1 MRPDRHFW
9 QLFSRALVGTVL
21 LLGPLVALLWSSAG
35 AQASLDVLVIYTAV
49 LVALAALGLYG
60 GLRWLFQRHL
70 APAYQLVEEAQLM
83 TAADELQALHVPA
96 HPPLQQLSPAVNAVL
111 RSYAEEQAEVQE
123 RVEAAREE
131 TARER
136 SILSA
141 LLGELSDGV
150 LVCTLDGQMLLYNQR
165 ARELLDPKATE
176 DEAPTNHIGL
186 GRSVFNVIDR
196 NVVTHAL
203 EDLTYRHAATDE
215 DAPAMHFVTA
225 VKGARFLRVR
235 LALIID
241 EASEQRG
248 FVVVLGDV
256 TPEVRSN
263 TAQERLRSLLAAD
276 APAGDAPAGD
286 ADPDDAEGLRKR
298 LGRLLEQWGGPS
310 TPAGVAASAK
320 GTPAAGASAE
330 GASAEGASAE
340 GASAAGAS
348 AEGPTAAWPLDAMLG
363 ADLLDAVVRR
373 AEDRLGVTV
382 EVEGVTG
389 DLWVHVD
396 SYLAVHAMLFLMEHL
411 KKRATDDTLRCA
423 IESKTGEVGL
433 HVRWNGPPVP
443 ASRLDAWRHISV
455 LPAAAERQPTLADV
469 LARHRA
475 RLTPTPSTEGTAGL
489 ALYLPAAALQ
499 KGRPQRRPSAEGRPI
514 YYDFDLLDAHT
525 RAGPRAAEPLRN
537 LTYTVFDTETTGLHP
552 KEGDK
557 IISLGAVR
565 VLNQRVL
572 QGETFDQLIDPQRP
586 LSLDSVRIH
595 GIQPATLRG
604 KPTINR
610 VLPRFHQ
617 FAGATVLVGHN
628 VAFDLSFIRQEEEA
642 LDCRFDQPVLDTLLL
657 TALVNPDRDDYSLD
671 ALADALGITVT
682 GRHTA
687 LGDALITAELL
698 VKLVPLLKQR
708 GIHTMGQALTAS
720 RDSRF
725 ADLTY

>member
-1 MRPDRHFW
+1 MRQDRHFW

-21 LLGPLVALLWSSAG
+21 LLSPLIALLWSSAG
-35 AQASLDVLVIYTAV
+35 AQASLDVLVIYTAL

-70 APAYQLVEEAQLM
+70 APAYQLAEEAQLM
-83 TAADELQALHVPA
+83 TAADGQRALHVPA
-96 HPPLQQLSPAVNAVL
+96 HPPLQLLSPAVNALL
-111 RSYAEEQAEVQE
+111 RSYAEQQAQVQE

-150 LVCTLDGQMLLYNQR
+150 LVCTLDGQVLLYNQR

-203 EDLTYRHAATDE
+203 EDLTYRQVETDE
-215 DAPAMHFVTA
+215 EAPAMHFVTA
-225 VKGARFLRVR
+225 VKGERFLRVR

-263 TAQERLRSLLAAD
+263 TAQERLRTLLAAE
-276 APAGDAPAGD
+276 APAGD
-286 ADPDDAEGLRKR
+286 ADTGEAGGFRER
-298 LGRLLEQWGGPS
+298 LGRLLEQWGA
-310 TPAGVAASAK
+310 PAALADAGAADE
-320 GTPAAGASAE
+320 PAAGASA
-330 GASAEGASAE
+330 
-340 GASAAGAS
+340 SAAS
-348 AEGPTAAWPLDAMLG
+348 WPLDAMLG
-363 ADLLDAVVRR
+363 VDLLDAIVRR

-411 KKRATDDTLRCA
+411 KKHATNNTLRCA
-423 IESKTGEVGL
+423 IEPKEGEVML
-433 HVRWNGPPVP
+433 HVRWNGSPVP
-443 ASRLDAWRHISV
+443 ASLLDTWRHNSV
-455 LPAAAERQPTLADV
+455 LPAGAERQPTLADV

-475 RLTPTPSTEGTAGL
+475 RLTPTPSTEDAAGL
-489 ALYLPAAALQ
+489 ALYLPAAALRED
-499 KGRPQRRPSAEGRPI
+499 RPRRRLSAEGRPI

-525 RAGPRAAEPLRN
+525 RAGPRAAELLRS
-537 LTYTVFDTETTGLHP
+537 LTYTVFDTETTGLRP

-617 FAGATVLVGHN
+617 FAGDTVLIGHN

-657 TALVNPDRDDYSLD
+657 AALVNPDRDDYSLN

-698 VKLVPLLKQR
+698 VKLIPLLKQR
-708 GIHTMGQALTAS
+708 DIHTLGQALEAS
-720 RDSRF
+720 RASKF

>member
-1 MRPDRHFW
+1 MRQDRHFW

-21 LLGPLVALLWSSAG
+21 LLSPLVALLWSSAG
-35 AQASLDVLVIYTAV
+35 AQASLDVLVIYTAL

-70 APAYQLVEEAQLM
+70 APAYQLAEEAQLM
-83 TAADELQALHVPA
+83 TAGDGQRSLHVPA
-96 HPPLQQLSPAVNAVL
+96 HPPLRLLSPAVNALL
-111 RSYAEEQAEVQE
+111 RSYAEQQAEVHE

-165 ARELLDPKATE
+165 ARELLNPEATE
-176 DEAPTNHIGL
+176 DEAPTSHIGL

-203 EDLTYRHAATDE
+203 EDLTYRHAETGE
-215 DAPAMHFVTA
+215 EAPAMHFVTA
-225 VKGARFLRVR
+225 VKGERFLRVR

-263 TAQERLRSLLAAD
+263 TAQERLRTLLAAE
-276 APAGDAPAGD
+276 ASAGD
-286 ADPDDAEGLRKR
+286 ADTGEAGGFRER
-298 LGRLLEQWGGPS
+298 LGRLLEQWGEP
-310 TPAGVAASAK
+310 PAPADAEASAEA
-320 GTPAAGASAE
+320 TSAEGASVE
-330 GASAEGASAE
+330 GASAEGPS
-340 GASAAGAS
+340 
-348 AEGPTAAWPLDAMLG
+348 AAWPLDAMLG
-363 ADLLDAVVRR
+363 ADLLDAIVRR

-382 EVEGVTG
+382 EVKGVTG

-411 KKRATDDTLRCA
+411 KKHATNNTLRCA
-423 IESKTGEVGL
+423 IEPKEGEVML
-433 HVRWNGPPVP
+433 HVRWNGSPVP
-443 ASRLDAWRHISV
+443 ASLLDTWRHISV
-455 LPAAAERQPTLADV
+455 LPAAAQRQPTLADV

-475 RLTPTPSTEGTAGL
+475 RLTPTPSTEDAAGL
-489 ALYLPAAALQ
+489 ALYLPAAALRED
-499 KGRPQRRPSAEGRPI
+499 RPRRRLSAEGRPI

-525 RAGPRAAEPLRN
+525 RAGPRAAEPLRS
-537 LTYTVFDTETTGLHP
+537 LTYTVFDTETTGLRP

-604 KPTINR
+604 KPTIDR

-617 FAGATVLVGHN
+617 FAGDTVLVGHN
-628 VAFDLSFIRQEEEA
+628 VAFDLSFIRQEEA

-657 TALVNPDRDDYSLD
+657 AALVNPDRDDYSLD

-698 VKLVPLLKQR
+698 VKLIPLLKQR
-708 GIHTMGQALTAS
+708 DIHTMGQALKAS

>member
-1 MRPDRHFW
+1 MRQDRHFW

-21 LLGPLVALLWSSAG
+21 LLSPLVALLWSSAG
-35 AQASLDVLVIYTAV
+35 AQASLDVLVIYTV
-49 LVALAALGLYG
+49 LLLALTALGLYG

-70 APAYQLVEEAQLM
+70 APAYQLAEEAQMM
-83 TAADELQALHVPA
+83 TAGDGQQALHVPP
-96 HPPLQQLSPAVNAVL
+96 HPPLHLLSPAVNALL
-111 RSYAEEQAEVQE
+111 RSYVEQQAEVQE

-150 LVCTLDGQMLLYNQR
+150 LVCTLDGQILLYNQR

-176 DEAPTNHIGL
+176 EEAPTNHIGL

-196 NVVTHAL
+196 NVITHAL
-203 EDLTYRHAATDE
+203 EDLTYRHAETDE
-215 DAPAMHFVTA
+215 EAPAMHFVTA
-225 VKGARFLRVR
+225 VKGERFLRVR

-241 EASEQRG
+241 EASAQRG

-263 TAQERLRSLLAAD
+263 TAQEHLRTLLAAE
-276 APAGDAPAGD
+276 GPAGD
-286 ADPDDAEGLRKR
+286 ADTGEAEEFRDR
-298 LGRLLEQWGGPS
+298 LGRLLEQWGDPSAMPPGGVANAASADVPPS
-310 TPAGVAASAK
+310 TPS
-320 GTPAAGASAE
+320 
-330 GASAEGASAE
+330 
-340 GASAAGAS
+340 
-348 AEGPTAAWPLDAMLG
+348 WPLDAMLG
-363 ADLLDAVVRR
+363 ADLLDAIVRR
-373 AEDRLGVTV
+373 AQDRLGVTV
-382 EVEGVTG
+382 EVAGVTG
-389 DLWVHVD
+389 ELWVHVD
-396 SYLAVHAMLFLMEHL
+396 SYLAVHAMLFLMDQL

-423 IESKTGEVGL
+423 IEPKEDEVVL
-433 HVRWNGPPVP
+433 QVRWDGPPVSGP
-443 ASRLDAWRHISV
+443 LINTWRRGTV
-455 LPAAAERQPTLADV
+455 LPPESERQSTLSEV
-469 LARHRA
+469 LEQHRA
-475 RLTPTPSTEGTAGL
+475 RLEPTPDTEDGAGL
-489 ALYLPAAALQ
+489 ALYLPAAVLQ
-499 KGRPQRRPSAEGRPI
+499 GAASRRRRPAVDGRPI
-514 YYDFDLLDAHT
+514 YYDFDLLDTHAQ
-525 RAGPRAAEPLRN
+525 AGPRAAEPLRS

-604 KPTINR
+604 KPTIDR

-617 FAGATVLVGHN
+617 FAGDTVLVGHN

-642 LDCRFDQPVLDTLLL
+642 LNCRFDQPVLDTLLL
-657 TALVNPDRDDYSLD
+657 AALVNPDRDDYSLD

-698 VKLVPLLKQR
+698 VRLIPLLKR
-708 GIHTMGQALTAS
+708 RDIHTMGQALEAS
-720 RDSRF
+720 RDTRF

>member
-1 MRPDRHFW
+1 MRQDRHFW
-9 QLFSRALVGTVL
+9 QVFSRALIGTVL
-21 LLGPLVALLWSSAG
+21 LLGPLVALIWSSAG
-35 AQASLDVLVIYTAV
+35 AQANLDVLVIYTAV

-83 TAADELQALHVPA
+83 TAADEPQALHVPA

-123 RVEAAREE
+123 RVAAARAE

-165 ARELLDPKATE
+165 ARELLALEATE
-176 DEAPTNHIGL
+176 DAAPTTHIGL

-225 VKGARFLRVR
+225 VKGERFLRVR

-241 EASEQRG
+241 ETSEQRG

-263 TAQERLRSLLAAD
+263 TAQERLRSLLAAY
-276 APAGDAPAGD
+276 APGGDAA
-286 ADPDDAEGLRKR
+286 PDDAEGLRKR
-298 LGRLLEQWGGPS
+298 LGRLLAQWGGPS
-310 TPAGVAASAK
+310 TPADATASAGGTAAG
-320 GTPAAGASAE
+320 GTPNEAASAE
-330 GASAEGASAE
+330 GGSGD
-340 GASAAGAS
+340 
-348 AEGPTAAWPLDAMLG
+348 GPPVAWPLDAMLG
-363 ADLLDAVVRR
+363 ADLLDAIVRR
-373 AEDRLGVTV
+373 AEDHLGVTV

-411 KKRATDDTLRCA
+411 KERATDDTLRCA
-423 IESKTGEVGL
+423 IEPKKGEVGL

-443 ASRLDAWRHISV
+443 ASLLDAWRHNSV
-455 LPAAAERQPTLADV
+455 LPTAAERQPTLADV

-475 RLTPTPSTEGTAGL
+475 RLAPTPTMGDAAGL
-489 ALYLPAAALQ
+489 ALYLPAAAL
-499 KGRPQRRPSAEGRPI
+499 RENRLRRRPSAEGRPI

-525 RAGPRAAEPLRN
+525 RAGPRAAEPLRS

-552 KEGDK
+552 TEGDK

-572 QGETFDQLIDPQRP
+572 QGETFDQLVDPQRP

-604 KPTINR
+604 KPTIDR
-610 VLPRFHQ
+610 VLPHFHQ
-617 FAGATVLVGHN
+617 FAGDTVLVGHN

-698 VKLVPLLKQR
+698 VKLMPLLKQR
-708 GIHTMGQALTAS
+708 GIHTMGQALEAS

>member
-1 MRPDRHFW
+1 MQQDRHFW
-9 QLFSRALVGTVL
+9 QLFSRALAGTLL
-21 LLGPLVALLWSSAG
+21 LLGPLVVLLWSSAG
-35 AQASLDVLVIYTAV
+35 EQASLDVLMIYTAL
-49 LVALAALGLYG
+49 LVMLAALGLYG
-60 GLRWLFQRHL
+60 GLHWLFQRHL
-70 APAYQLVEEAQLM
+70 APAYQLAEEAQLL
-83 TAADELQALHVPA
+83 TAADQQRSLSVPS
-96 HPPLQQLSPAVNAVL
+96 HPPLQVLAQALNAVL
-111 RSYAEEQAEVQE
+111 TSYTEQLADVQE
-123 RVEAAREE
+123 RIEAARAE

-150 LVCTLDGQMLLYNQR
+150 LVCTLNGQMLLYNER
-165 ARELLDPKATE
+165 ARELLVPAGAE
-176 DEAPTNHIGL
+176 DDEPAGHIGL

-203 EDLTYRHAATDE
+203 EDLTYRHEETDE
-215 DAPAMHFVTA
+215 EAPAMHFVTA
-225 VKGARFLRVR
+225 VKTERFLRVR

-248 FVVVLGDV
+248 FVVVLDDV

-263 TAQERLRSLLAAD
+263 TAQERLRTLLASGETVAD
-276 APAGDAPAGD
+276 GGTDETGFFRD
-286 ADPDDAEGLRKR
+286 R
-298 LGRLLEQWGGPS
+298 LGRLLEQWGDPS
-310 TPAGVAASAK
+310 ATPPAGAGDEGSEDASPSAAS
-320 GTPAAGASAE
+320 
-330 GASAEGASAE
+330 
-340 GASAAGAS
+340 
-348 AEGPTAAWPLDAMLG
+348 WPLDAMLG
-363 ADLLDAVVRR
+363 ADLLDAIVRR
-373 AEDRLGVTV
+373 AQDRLGITV
-382 EVEGVTG
+382 EVTGVTG
-389 DLWVHVD
+389 ELWVHVD
-396 SYLAVHAMLFLMEHL
+396 SYLAVHAMIFLMEHL
-411 KKRATDDTLRCA
+411 KKRATEDILRCA
-423 IESKTGEVGL
+423 IEQQEDEVAL
-433 HVRWNGPPVP
+433 HVRWDGPPVSDP
-443 ASRLDAWRHISV
+443 LLDTWRRVSV
-455 LPAAAERQPTLADV
+455 VPGSADRPSTLAAV
-469 LARHRA
+469 LERHRA
-475 RLTPTPSTEGTAGL
+475 RLEPTPDAEDGAGL

-499 KGRPQRRPSAEGRPI
+499 GSEPRRRPAVDGRPI
-514 YYDFDLLDAHT
+514 YYDFDLLDAHAQ
-525 RAGPRAAEPLRN
+525 AGPRAAESLRN
-537 LTYTVFDTETTGLHP
+537 LTYTVFDTETTGLRP

-604 KPTINR
+604 KPTIER

-617 FAGATVLVGHN
+617 FAGDTVLVGHN

-657 TALVNPDRDDYSLD
+657 AALVNPDRDNYSLD
-671 ALADALGITVT
+671 ALAEALGITVT

-698 VKLVPLLKQR
+698 VKLIPLLKQR
-708 GIHTMGQALTAS
+708 EIHTMGQALEAS